1 MVLRRPSLGWAKAKL
16 PARAKP
22 ASAQIAD
29 RITAPPRVW
38 ARHSVHSSKHAIGA
52 RPAERSDASL
62 SFQIGRSR
70 AHEHVD
76 ALHPLAV
83 LRARDVRPRR
93 RRSAEHRDELAA
105 LHSITSS
112 ARASRFGGTSMPSA
126 RAVDRLMTSSNL
138 VGCMTGKSA
147 GLAPLRILST

>member
-22 ASAQIAD
+22 ASAEIAD
-29 RITAPPRVW
+29 RITAPPRVS
-38 ARHSVHSSKHAIGA
+38 ARHSVHSSKDAIGA
-52 RPAERSDASL
+52 SPAERSDASL

-70 AHEHVD
+70 AREHVD

-83 LRARDVRPRR
+83 LRACRERPRDR
-93 RRSAEHRDELAA
+93 CAAEQRDELAP

-112 ARASRFGGTSMPSA
+112 ARAR
-126 RAVDRLMTSSNL
+126 
-138 VGCMTGKSA
+138 
-147 GLAPLRILST
+147 